1 MNLSI
6 CQINPSL
13 GDFKSNKEKILKYIF
28 KSINLSANIIV
39 FPELA
44 ICGYP
49 PMDLIWEDGF
59 IMENN
64 LVLNEVARESTVPKI
79 IGCIRA
85 EKIAIYNS
93 AAICFDGKLQK
104 YCDKILLP
112 NYDVFDEKRFFHS
125 GQTPKVFKIP
135 VNDRSRKIGIQI
147 CEDMWD
153 NDYNCKVSKIQKEMG
168 AELIINISASPF
180 HENNSLKDL

>member
-13 GDFKSNKEKILKYIF
+13 GDFKSNKEKILKYIY
-28 KSINLSANIIV
+28 KSKDLSSDIII

-59 IMENN
+59 IMEND
-64 LVLNEVARESTVPKI
+64 LVLNEVASESNVPII

-85 EKIAIYNS
+85 EKNAIYNS

-104 YCDKILLP
+104 YCDKILYLIMMFLMKKDFFILVK
-112 NYDVFDEKRFFHS
+112 NQRF
-125 GQTPKVFKIP
+125 
-135 VNDRSRKIGIQI
+135 SRF
-147 CEDMWD
+147 
-153 NDYNCKVSKIQKEMG
+153 
-168 AELIINISASPF
+168 L
-180 HENNSLKDL
+180 